1 MNIIEVK
8 NNLVK
13 LSYEEDIVLGAFI
26 KISDLKGAYIAQ
38 ILHLESSR
46 IGKIAIARL
55 IFNFKTGIQAYD
67 GSIPSIQSDV
77 EILNN
82 DFIANFL
89 DKTDP
94 LLIGK
99 LNQSDTEIVVSSSL
113 LKDKPIICAEKSY
126 QYKLLLENLI
136 NQNEINN
143 RKTVVFDLTGEIQG
157 NKIVATKDFMIPLNK
172 DSIDYIFDRGFEDLT
187 QENKAFIQ
195 DIFSELSEYI
205 KTVEFIP
212 FNDFNAVIEYEFKR
226 TQKLQLIILKNR
238 LTQFEKANIFA
249 QQNKDFRILDEKL
262 VNDNTLIIDLS
273 RLNDSLQNEYIM
285 YVYKQMEQKNTNFY
299 SFVSLNNSNTS
310 KDTLNILFGAKNI
323 FTSIACPYSYKY
335 INELKQCSKNMFM
348 FTPIKQQNDFG
359 AYNIFLN
366 RLNENEFI
374 LYGKTTKFTPLII
387 KLEEIKDFTKLN
399 GSTDEVPILS
409 LNMDEIPVM
418 EIPQEDLAVVP
429 KQEEVPSSEE
439 QIEVIETP
447 VIETPQENL
456 AVVPEQEEVI
466 PSEGQT
472 EEIETPV
479 MEIPQENLAV
489 VPEQEEVIPSEGQI
503 EEIET
508 PVMEIPQED
517 STVVSEQ
524 EEVPSSEE
532 QISEIDN
539 NVLDIENSKDDISQ
553 DVMALEVQQEL
564 AKISI
569 DIEDDE
575 IADAVTAASRQVS
588 LEDLEEAKTNLDP
601 SDLFKANTEL
611 NETQSEITEDESILT
626 DADLDM
632 IESLQQDTPTSIEE
646 HSSEEIIKENIEDN
660 VDGITDNE
668 EQLSSESKISV
679 TDQILQEEAE
689 KKALEEANKIDPIEE
704 QIEKP
709 ENIQQK
715 HEEKLETKQAQTPI
729 VPVYSA
735 EIPDE
740 DIVESDN
747 IKQGDTIVHP
757 EFGKGVVEKLI
768 SYGERILCSV
778 NFDQVGRRLLDPK
791 ISEMKKIN

>member
-466 PSEGQT
+466 PSEGQ
-472 EEIETPV
+472 
-479 MEIPQENLAV
+479 
-489 VPEQEEVIPSEGQI
+489 I